1 MIWLL
6 LILLSIT
13 VCINYKMADLDIFN
27 PAVIVSSMFCIFA
40 FLCGVSNIFIGIDIK
55 NEATI
60 IVIMLGMS
68 IFTIFNYF
76 THNRQHRIK
85 KIDQTNI
92 NIPAIWGIIGIC
104 CTSMTIYVNY
114 NYIIDF
120 ASAYGV
126 GGDFFE
132 SMVKYKIIMTFHDA
146 DDILVNSPWYRGGL
160 MAVSSCFAYLA
171 IYIFMQKKV
180 LCGKVDLIYSTNILL
195 YILLSFMGGGRSEV
209 FRIITAAMFMWYI
222 FYRTKQGNNFNVKKV
237 LVKFAFIMSLV
248 SLAFIGF
255 VFIVGRTNADL
266 DFEYIIMAL
275 FIYAGAPIFNLDI
288 YLDNPWQQTHGLFGE
303 ITFIKLINWIGQK
316 FGVSSLVYEYDL
328 PFLSYQN
335 YNLGNVYTTFY
346 AFTYDFGLVGVV
358 VLTGI
363 MAAICIWLYNKV
375 KASSII
381 EYNISFIVICYAY
394 LVNDLIMLSFS
405 NRFYETIANIGTLC
419 RFVFL
424 YILVHIA
431 NNVRIMK
438 IHF

>member
-1 MIWLL
+1 MIYLL
-6 LILLSIT
+6 FILLCLLT
-13 VCINYKMADLDIFN
+13 YINYQVSLVDVFN
-27 PAVIVSSMFCIFA
+27 PAVIVSAMLSIFA
-40 FLCGVSNIFIGIDIK
+40 FFCCFANILIGIDIE
-55 NEATI
+55 NEITLVVI
-60 IVIMLGMS
+60 ILGVS

-76 THNRQHRIK
+76 THNRQHWIE
-85 KIDQTNI
+85 KIYQTNV
-92 NIPAIWGIIGIC
+92 NISAIWGIIGIC
-104 CTSMTIYVNY
+104 CTSMAIYVNY
-114 NYIIDF
+114 NYIINF
-120 ASAYGV
+120 ASAYGI

-132 SMVKYKIIMTFHDA
+132 SMVKYRIITTFHYA
-146 DDILVNSPWYRGGL
+146 DGVLVNAPWYRNWL
-160 MAVSSCFAYLA
+160 MTISSCFAYLA

-180 LCGKVDLIYSTNILL
+180 LCGKFDLIYSMNILL

-237 LVKFAFIMSLV
+237 LAKLAFIMLLV

-255 VFIVGRTNADL
+255 LFIIGRTNADL

-288 YLDNPWQQTHGLFGE
+288 YLGNPWQQTHGIFGE
-303 ITFIKLINWIGQK
+303 ITFIQLINWIGRK
-316 FGVSSLVYEYDL
+316 FEISSLVYEYDL

-346 AFTYDFGLVGVV
+346 AFIYDFGLVGVV

-363 MAAICIWLYNKV
+363 MAAICTWLYNKV

-405 NRFYETIANIGTLC
+405 NRFYETIANIGTLY

>member
-6 LILLSIT
+6 LLLLSIT
-13 VCINYKMADLDIFN
+13 VCINYKIADSDIFN
-27 PAVIVSSMFCIFA
+27 PSVIVSAMFCIFA
-40 FLCGVSNIFIGIDIK
+40 FLCGIANIFIGIDIE
-55 NEATI
+55 NEVTI

-76 THNRQHRIK
+76 TRNSQHLIEK
-85 KIDQTNI
+85 KEQTNK
-92 NIPAIWGIIGIC
+92 NISPIWGIMGIC
-104 CTSMTIYVNY
+104 CTGMAIYVNY
-114 NYIIDF
+114 NYIIEF

-132 SMVKYKIIMTFHDA
+132 SMVKYKIIMTFHDS
-146 DDILVNSPWYRGGL
+146 DDILVYSPWYRGVL

-171 IYIFMQKKV
+171 IYIFMRKKV
-180 LCGKVDLIYSTNILL
+180 FCGKFDLIYSTNILL

-237 LVKFAFIMSLV
+237 LVKFAFIMLLV

-288 YLDNPWQQTHGLFGE
+288 YLGNPWQQTHGIFGE

-316 FGVSSLVYEYDL
+316 FEVSSLVYEYDL

-346 AFTYDFGLVGVV
+346 AFIYDFVLVGVV

-363 MAAICIWLYNKV
+363 MAAICVLLYNKV
-375 KASSII
+375 KIAKIA
-381 EYNISFIVICYAY
+381 ENNINFTVICYAY
-394 LVNDLIMLSFS
+394 LVNSLIMLPFS
-405 NRFYETIANIGTLC
+405 NTFYETVVNIGTLHK
-419 RFVFL
+419 FVIM
-424 YILVHIA
+424 YILVYMV
-431 NNVRIMK
+431 NKVRIMK
-438 IHF
+438 IRF

>member
-1 MIWLL
+1 MIYLL
-6 LILLSIT
+6 FILLCFLT
-13 VCINYKMADLDIFN
+13 YINYQVSLADVFN
-27 PAVIVSSMFCIFA
+27 PAVIVSGMFGIFA
-40 FLCGVSNIFIGIDIK
+40 FFCCFANIIIGIDIE
-55 NEATI
+55 NEITLVVI
-60 IVIMLGMS
+60 ILGIS

-76 THNRQHRIK
+76 AYNRQHWIK

-104 CTSMTIYVNY
+104 CTSMAIYVNY
-114 NYIIDF
+114 NYIIEF

-132 SMVKYKIIMTFHDA
+132 SMVKYKIIMTFHDS
-146 DDILVNSPWYRGGL
+146 DDILVYSPWYRGGL

-171 IYIFMQKKV
+171 IYIFMRKKV
-180 LCGKVDLIYSTNILL
+180 FCGKFDLIYGTNILL

-237 LVKFAFIMSLV
+237 LVKFAFIMLLV

-288 YLDNPWQQTHGLFGE
+288 YLGNPWQQTQGIFGE
-303 ITFIKLINWIGQK
+303 ITFINLINWIGRT
-316 FGVSSLVYEYDL
+316 FEISSLVYKYDL

-346 AFTYDFGLVGVV
+346 AFIYDFGIMGVV

-363 MAAICIWLYNKV
+363 MAAICVWLYSKV
-375 KASSII
+375 KALSIT
-381 EYNISFIVICYAY
+381 EYNINFIVICYAY

-405 NRFYETIANIGTLC
+405 NRFFETIANVGTLY

-431 NNVRIMK
+431 NNVRIKK

>member
-6 LILLSIT
+6 ILSLSIT
-13 VCINYKMADLDIFN
+13 VYINYKIADGDIFN

-40 FLCGVSNIFIGIDIK
+40 FLCGIANIFIGIDIE
-55 NEATI
+55 NEVTI

-76 THNRQHRIK
+76 TRNSQHLIEK
-85 KIDQTNI
+85 KEQTNK
-92 NIPAIWGIIGIC
+92 NISPIWGIMGIC
-104 CTSMTIYVNY
+104 CTSMAIYVNY
-114 NYIIDF
+114 NYIIEF

-132 SMVKYKIIMTFHDA
+132 SMVKYKIIMTFHDS
-146 DDILVNSPWYRGGL
+146 DDILVYSPWYRGVL

-171 IYIFMQKKV
+171 IYIFMRKKV
-180 LCGKVDLIYSTNILL
+180 FCGKFDLIYSTNILL

-237 LVKFAFIMSLV
+237 LVKFAFIMLLV

-288 YLDNPWQQTHGLFGE
+288 YLGNPWQQTQGIFGE
-303 ITFIKLINWIGQK
+303 ITFIKLINWIGRT
-316 FGVSSLVYEYDL
+316 FEISSLVYKYDL

-346 AFTYDFGLVGVV
+346 AFIYDFGLVGVV

-363 MAAICIWLYNKV
+363 MAAICMWLYNKV
-375 KASSII
+375 MTAKKTES
-381 EYNISFIVICYAY
+381 NINFIVICYAY

-405 NRFYETIANIGTLC
+405 NRFFETIANVGTLY

-438 IHF
+438 IYF